1 MEQAQGKPQSFIG
14 VGTSSEL
21 AMDSIQQVF
30 DDRKHLM
37 KDRYIGKSHIPVYKR
52 YTIYPREY
60 EIDPHIL
67 NYVNNLLDLTR
78 EYLNIWGIGGHFDIK
93 LTEGFNLQS
102 YKPYQSYHN
111 WHCER
116 TGTESLYRSL
126 TFMTYLNDIPAESG
140 GGTSFQHHDITVS
153 AERGKTVIWPS
164 DFTHIHRGEVTE
176 THEKHIVTGWINI
189 NDVPSDNQSNR
200 RPAEKRYG

>member
-21 AMDSIQQVF
+21 AIGSIQQVF

-37 KDRYIGKSHIPVYKR
+37 QDRYIGKSHIPVYKR

-60 EIDPHIL
+60 EIDPQIL
-67 NYVNNLLDLTR
+67 NYVNNILDLTR

-111 WHCER
+111 WDCTR
-116 TGTESLYRSL
+116 
-126 TFMTYLNDIPAESG
+126 I
-140 GGTSFQHHDITVS
+140 
-153 AERGKTVIWPS
+153 
-164 DFTHIHRGEVTE
+164 
-176 THEKHIVTGWINI
+176 
-189 NDVPSDNQSNR
+189 
-200 RPAEKRYG
+200 